1 MKFQIRRE
9 IPFWILIASPIL
21 YLIFSWKNVPE
32 NIPVHYNIFGEP
44 DKWDSKLNFLIMAI
58 VLSLLTYLLLL
69 SALYIDPKKRISEM
83 GNKFHHLR
91 FIMTSLIAMIFIL
104 MIYAN
109 INSLANF
116 KNYLSILLGVLF
128 ILFGNYFRSLKPNYF
143 IGIRTPWALENDI
156 VWRRTH
162 RFGSSLWFFGGCIII
177 LVNLIP
183 ILQIMAWYSTM
194 CIILML
200 ILIPII
206 YSYSIY
212 RKLES

>member
-1 MKFQIRRE
+1 
-9 IPFWILIASPIL
+9 
-21 YLIFSWKNVPE
+21 
-32 NIPVHYNIFGEP
+32 
-44 DKWDSKLNFLIMAI
+44 
-58 VLSLLTYLLLL
+58 
-69 SALYIDPKKRISEM
+69 M